1 MADFNISEILGSLSE
16 DDMNNLKKIA
26 DGLLG
31 NTSGEKETE
40 HKEEKRENG
49 NFDFNS
55 AKLPDISVLEKLLP
69 VLNALNTNDE
79 RTRLIS
85 SLKPMLSGERQK
97 KADEAIKII
106 KLLTVIPVL
115 KQNGNL

>member
-31 NTSGEKETE
+31 NGAQSKENEQDKQRRESG
-40 HKEEKRENG
+40 G
-49 NFDFNS
+49 FDLNS

-69 VLNALNTNDE
+69 VLNALDANDE

-85 SLKPMLSGERQK
+85 SLKPMLSETRQK